1 MESEAI
7 KLDNEKHEFDIPLS
21 TIKRY
26 YLEYY
31 PSELVINWLC
41 RKDLNNLKYRE
52 ISFKLPSLKVVRYQS
67 FKSVNEFKK
76 RIYLLSP
83 LKIDIGAIYNQ
94 EPIIYAQHKSEKEL
108 ICLEKELIFDI
119 DISDYDEVRK
129 CCQKNDICSKCWK
142 YIICGSKIL
151 ERILRED
158 FGFKQIFF
166 VFSGRRGVHCWV
178 CDKRA
183 CLLNKRGRLAIE
195 RYINYDRMDENSYDS
210 RIYKNKRNFV
220 NPVYP
225 AFLSAASIM
234 KNYFFEIVKEQDIL
248 KDEKI
253 KKNLKNIITL
263 YFSLIDMNYI
273 EEVLEKNMNSLNK
286 MKKIYEFLQKGE
298 SILKSKNQI
307 HYFNAEACLN
317 EFMMLILYP
326 RLDGNVTRQFN
337 HLLKG
342 PFCVHPETGYISV
355 PLSIELMEKFS
366 LDKIPKVDYLL
377 YDDLINQDKISF
389 EEYIKF
395 FHKFVD
401 NLSKDNIK
409 K

>member
-401 NLSKDNIK
+401 NLNKYNIK

>member
-389 EEYIKF
+389 EEHIKF

>member
-1 MESEAI
+1 
-7 KLDNEKHEFDIPLS
+7 LP
-21 TIKRY
+21 
-26 YLEYY
+26 
-31 PSELVINWLC
+31 
-41 RKDLNNLKYRE
+41 NLKV
-52 ISFKLPSLKVVRYQS
+52 IRYQS
-67 FKSVNEFKK
+67 FKSVKEFKT
-76 RIYLLSP
+76 RIYVLNP

-94 EPIIYAQHKSEKEL
+94 EPRIFAQHKSETEL

-119 DISDYDEVRK
+119 DISDYDDVRN

-178 CDKRA
+178 NDKRA
-183 CLLNKRGRLAIE
+183 CLLNKKGRLAIE
-195 RYINYDRMDENSYDS
+195 RYINYDRMDEKNYDS
-210 RIYKNKRNFV
+210 KIYKIKRNFI

-225 AFLSAASIM
+225 AYLSAVSIM

-248 KDEKI
+248 KEEKM
-253 KKNLKNIITL
+253 KTNLRNIISL

-273 EEVLEKNMNSLNK
+273 NEILEKNMNSLNK
-286 MKKIYEFLQKGE
+286 IKKIFEFLQKGE
-298 SILKSKNQI
+298 SILKNKNQI
-307 HYFNAEACLN
+307 HYFYAESCIN
-317 EFMMLILYP
+317 EFMMIILYP
-326 RLDGNVTRQFN
+326 RLDGNVTRQFS

-377 YDDLINQDKISF
+377 YDEIINEDKKSF
-389 EEYIKF
+389 EQYIKF
-395 FHKFVD
+395 FKNFVD
-401 NLSKDNIK
+401 NLNEENNK

>member
-1 MESEAI
+1 MESETI
-7 KLDNEKHEFDIPLS
+7 KLDNEKHEFDIPLQ
-21 TIKRY
+21 TIKKY

-31 PSELVINWLC
+31 PTKLVIDWLC
-41 RKDLNNLKYRE
+41 RKQIDNLKFRE
-52 ISFKLPSLKVVRYQS
+52 FSFKLPNTKVVRYQS
-67 FKSVNEFKK
+67 FKSVIEFRN
-76 RIYLLSP
+76 RIFFLNP

-94 EPIIYAQHKSEKEL
+94 EPKLFVLHKTEKEL

-119 DISDYDEVRK
+119 DISDYDGVRK

-178 CDKRA
+178 SDKRA
-183 CLLNKRGRLAIE
+183 CLLDKKGRLAIE
-195 RYINYDRMDENSYDS
+195 RYINYERMDENHYDAK
-210 RIYKNKRNFV
+210 IYKIKRNFV

-225 AFLSAASIM
+225 AYLSAVSIM

-248 KDEKI
+248 NDEKI
-253 KKNLKNIITL
+253 KQNLRNIISM

-273 EEVLEKNMNSLNK
+273 NEILEKNMNSLNK
-286 MKKIYEFLQKGE
+286 INKIFEFLQKGE
-298 SILKSKNQI
+298 NILRSKNQI
-307 HYFNAEACLN
+307 HYFNAESCLN
-317 EFMMLILYP
+317 EFMMIILYP

-337 HLLKG
+337 HLLKA

-377 YDDLINQDKISF
+377 YDENINADKKSF
-389 EEYIKF
+389 EVYLNF
-395 FHKFVD
+395 FQNFVD
-401 NLSKDNIK
+401 NLNEDNNK

>member
-183 CLLNKRGRLAIE
+183 CLLSKRGRLAIE

-253 KKNLKNIITL
+253 KTNLKNIITL